1 MSHTL
6 NESDTIPDVLFLLAT
21 GCAHCPAVLE
31 SLNQMLK
38 QGRIGRLETVN
49 IMVHPEAARAVG
61 TRSVPW
67 TRIGPFE
74 LEGSLTPGEV
84 ARWTDH
90 AARHTGVA
98 EYFSAC
104 LQAQKPD
111 KVVAWLEQDPDQLTA
126 LTELMASED
135 TPMAARIGV
144 GVVMEH
150 FEADPRLQR
159 LLPDLIRLCD
169 HPKANIRADAAHYL
183 GLTRVDD
190 ARACLTAL
198 LDDEHPDVREIAEE
212 SLEGLNREPPDLAP
226 TPR

>member
-1 MSHTL
+1 MNNTL
-6 NESDTIPDVLFLLAT
+6 NDSDTIPDALFLLAT

-38 QGRIGRLETVN
+38 QGRIGRLETIN
-49 IMVHPEAARAVG
+49 IAIHPEAAQAVG

-74 LEGSLTPGEV
+74 LEGSLTPAEV
-84 ARWTDH
+84 ANWTEH
-90 AARHTGVA
+90 ATRHTGID
-98 EYFSAC
+98 EYFSTC
-104 LQAQKPD
+104 LQDQKPD
-111 KVVAWLEQDPDQLTA
+111 KVFAWLEQEPDDLTA
-126 LTELMASED
+126 LINLMTSDD

-150 FEADPRLQR
+150 FEADTRLQR
-159 LLPDLIRLCD
+159 LLPDLIRLCA

-183 GLTRVDD
+183 GLTRAGE

-198 LDDEHPDVREIAEE
+198 LDDDHPDVREIAEE
-212 SLEGLNREPPDLAP
+212 SLEQIDPAA
-226 TPR
+226 TPH